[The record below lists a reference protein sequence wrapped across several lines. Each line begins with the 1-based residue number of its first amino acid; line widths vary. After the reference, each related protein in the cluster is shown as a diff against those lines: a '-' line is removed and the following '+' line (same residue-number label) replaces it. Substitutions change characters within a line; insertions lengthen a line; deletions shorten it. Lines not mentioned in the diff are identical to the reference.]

1 MFTWAGSWH
10 VILFQQ
16 IWCYEKLAGKSSSW
30 SLLWQERLPGV
41 PLASPSQGHSL
52 EPRVPLQAPV
62 QDTAVGWAV
71 LYPCQL
77 QADDSWQA
85 GIWLVAFCRAL
96 WPYLL
101 SWILLYPPCTH
112 ASVSH
117 DVLLLRRT
125 DARWEKYLS
134 WVYVCFKKKKNIKKI
149 VAWFGNSAG
158 SGCVCHVLVV
168 LWRPAELWRETTSLG
183 DSRRKLGPPGTSSG
197 IWALSLP

>member
-10 VILFQQ
+10 VTLFQQ

-41 PLASPSQGHSL
+41 HWHPHHKVTHWNLESLCRLQSRILLLA
-52 EPRVPLQAPV
+52 E
-62 QDTAVGWAV
+62 

-117 DVLLLRRT
+117 DILLLRRT

-134 WVYVCFKKKKNIKKI
+134 WVYVCFKKKKKLKK
-149 VAWFGNSAG
+149 
-158 SGCVCHVLVV
+158 L
-168 LWRPAELWRETTSLG
+168 
-183 DSRRKLGPPGTSSG
+183 
-197 IWALSLP
+197 